1 MTLAVDPSDRPTPAP
16 PVAQSLLLRADEVI
30 Q

>member
-1 MTLAVDPSDRPTPAP
+1 MTLAVDPSDRPTPGL
-16 PVAQSLLLRADEVI
+16 PVAQSPLLRADEVI